1 MCFNPCNLKNKIM
14 KIEHKKIFRGPSKI
28 SKKIS
33 WPINIFLKYFIVP
46 TKTLRPKD
54 AQKKLNKDNLIG
66 IAINLQSKEEYCNKD
81 VLEEFKA
88 LNKKFVRLESG
99 LAITSNVSSNTINVL
114 LSRLV

>member
-1 MCFNPCNLKNKIM
+1 MTI
-14 KIEHKKIFRGPSKI
+14 
-28 SKKIS
+28 
-33 WPINIFLKYFIVP
+33 Y
-46 TKTLRPKD
+46 TKD